1 MLEAMTSPVGM
12 EVNCESPS
20 QPSPSREKATQTP
33 LPSRISRAAKRMI
46 IIRSIWGPR
55 GSLVAAVVD
64 GEGARPGHRDA
75 QRVQPGLDERQ
86 AEQQDAGQHG
96 GLRDPERDA
105 QQAVGGLVEGD
116 AVVQQPVEVPGQVEA
131 KRQGYAEAE
140 DLDPGPRGRRE
151 AADQQGDANM
161 AAVNEGVGESEEAGT
176 HQQEAGDLGE
186 PRNGQADAVAAQGH
200 GGAVDQAAD
209 DLGGD
214 QGADKGQGGGGE
226 VAAKGIEGA
235 ESIAHRRGLVV
246 VEWRPGIGRGAR
258 PGLLPG
264 GLVGLEDGGT
274 LIAGALGPL
283 LGHGGPDLAPQRI

>member
-96 GLRDPERDA
+96 GLRDPRREGRRA
-105 QQAVGGLVEGD
+105 EGGSVEG
-116 AVVQQPVEVPGQVEA
+116 
-131 KRQGYAEAE
+131 
-140 DLDPGPRGRRE
+140 E
-151 AADQQGDANM
+151 AAVRRPERVPA
-161 AAVNEGVGESEEAGT
+161 
-176 HQQEAGDLGE
+176 
-186 PRNGQADAVAAQGH
+186 
-200 GGAVDQAAD
+200 
-209 DLGGD
+209 
-214 QGADKGQGGGGE
+214 
-226 VAAKGIEGA
+226 
-235 ESIAHRRGLVV
+235 RRGK
-246 VEWRPGIGRGAR
+246 GAR
-258 PGLLPG
+258 ARLRR
-264 GLVGLEDGGT
+264 GT
-274 LIAGALGPL
+274 PT
-283 LGHGGPDLAPQRI
+283 